1 MLAAGGSCEDS
12 PTSPAAGSNG
22 RAGST
27 WALGWSVDAGAGV
40 PAPVACPRIP
50 TPVSAPSK
58 ASTGLSCTCPV
69 LCVVICSPGSGA
81 RVGELLWQLGFQ
93 TPVGK
98 AHGALLS
105 ARRGGA
111 QRAGLLPCLRG
122 APGMLPGLGSKL
134 GPAEPPGG
142 PSARDSAALPLP
154 CVDWP
159 PLPQKPPSRGG
170 TSRPI
175 QLPRRPGPSYLQE
188 RPVLAWTAFPQ
199 LASKNILRWVW
210 AWGRRGLWLGCRPLC
225 PLTAQPHSP
234 VGRRPQSRGITLQT
248 QLPLN
253 LSGRTGVSSA
263 PQEHIA
269 WVLGRLQTP
278 SVTTGVTC
286 GCLAPSPTQQHRT
299 REAFTVK
306 TGHPEV

>member
-1 MLAAGGSCEDS
+1 MERGHGGRGPS
-12 PTSPAAGSNG
+12 TSGLPPHSHACFRPLQSLY
-22 RAGST
+22 RPVLRLPS
-27 WALGWSVDAGAGV
+27 ALCGHLQSWLWGQSRG
-40 PAPVACPRIP
+40 APVAAGLPDPR
-50 TPVSAPSK
+50 
-58 ASTGLSCTCPV
+58 
-69 LCVVICSPGSGA
+69 
-81 RVGELLWQLGFQ
+81 
-93 TPVGK
+93 GK

-175 QLPRRPGPSYLQE
+175 QLPRRPGPSHLQG

-210 AWGRRGLWLGCRPLC
+210 AWGRRGLWLGCRPLG

-234 VGRRPQSRGITLQT
+234 VGRRPQSRDITLQT
-248 QLPLN
+248 QLPPN

-286 GCLAPSPTQQHRT
+286 GCLAPSPTRQRRT
-299 REAFTVK
+299 REAFVVK